1 MAERQPAPAAER
13 ILDSAERLA
22 QTRGFNGFSYADVA
36 EELGVTK
43 ASLHYHF
50 RSKADLGRAL
60 IVRYQQVFGGALAD
74 IGERSRS
81 ARDKLRRYVA
91 LYDAVMREDR
101 MCLCGMLAAE
111 YATLPE
117 PMQEELRR
125 FFDANEAW
133 LSVVLGEGRETGEL
147 YFPEKPEERARVFVG
162 ALEGAMLM
170 ARSYRDD
177 RRFRAAADYLLADLE
192 ERAARTRRTVP
203 RAPTR
208 KRPGKSAGPRAV
220 KERR

>member
-1 MAERQPAPAAER
+1 LAEPRQAPAAER
-13 ILDSAERLA
+13 ILDVAERLA

-36 EELGVTK
+36 QELSVTK

-60 IVRYQQVFGGALAD
+60 IVRYQLVFGRALSE
-74 IGERSRS
+74 IGEASSS
-81 ARDKLRRYVA
+81 AREKLRRYVGV
-91 LYDAVMREDR
+91 YDGVMRDDR

-117 PMQEELRR
+117 TMQEELRH

-133 LSVVLGEGRETGEL
+133 LAGVLDEGRRAGEL
-147 YFPEKPEERARVFVG
+147 YFAEQPEERARVFVG

-177 RRFRAAADYLLADLE
+177 RRFRAAAEYLLADLE
-192 ERAARTRRTVP
+192 ERAAPPQRRVTC
-203 RAPTR
+203 
-208 KRPGKSAGPRAV
+208 RAV
-220 KERR
+220 AKNSARRR

>member
-1 MAERQPAPAAER
+1 LTGKQDRPAAER
-13 ILDSAERLA
+13 ILDVAERLA

-36 EELGVTK
+36 EELAVTK

-60 IVRYQQVFGGALAD
+60 IVRYQRVFGSALEEIAQGSRGAR
-74 IGERSRS
+74 E
-81 ARDKLRRYVA
+81 KLRRYVA

-101 MCLCGMLAAE
+101 MCLCGMFAAE

-125 FFDANEAW
+125 FFDSNEAW
-133 LSVVLGEGRETGEL
+133 LSAVLGEGRETGEL
-147 YFPEKPEERARVFVG
+147 YFPEEPEERARVFVG

-177 RRFRAAADYLLADLE
+177 RRFRAAAEYLLADLE
-192 ERAARTRRTVP
+192 ERAARARRTVP
-203 RAPTR
+203 R
-208 KRPGKSAGPRAV
+208 KKAV
-220 KERR
+220 RR

>member
-1 MAERQPAPAAER
+1 LTEKQQSSAAER
-13 ILDSAERLA
+13 ILDIAERLA

-36 EELGVTK
+36 EELAVTK

-60 IVRYQQVFGGALAD
+60 IVRYQRVFGGALAE
-74 IGERSRS
+74 IGEGSRS
-81 ARDKLRRYVA
+81 AREKLRRYVA

-101 MCLCGMLAAE
+101 MCLCGMFAAE

-133 LSVVLGEGRETGEL
+133 LAAVLREGRETGEI
-147 YFPEKPEERARVFVG
+147 YFPESPEQRARVFVG

-192 ERAARTRRTVP
+192 ERAARERKTVP
-203 RAPTR
+203 RAPAR
-208 KRPGKSAGPRAV
+208 KRAR
-220 KERR
+220 KEGR